1 MAQLLSLPFRVSPA
15 GQAVSIEQGADDY
28 YQQQI
33 ATILMTIQGERLL
46 NDDLGMPDMAYE
58 GFMYST
64 FQSQVETVLPEID
77 ELEVSLEDISET
89 VEAIS
94 VTFNVLQEQI

>member
-15 GQAVSIEQGADDY
+15 GQAVSLEQGSDDY

-46 NDDLGMPDMAYE
+46 SDELGMPDMAYE
-58 GFMYST
+58 GFMHST
-64 FQSQVETVLPEID
+64 FQAQVETILPEIS
-77 ELEVSLEDISET
+77 ELNVSIEDVTNTS
-89 VEAIS
+89 EAIT